1 MSFKNSTLL
10 LISLTFV
17 FIILFYY
24 YKNHIEYNSKPTPT
38 EFISKK
44 KKKKEFKKS
53 RKEWMENMHKSHPDD
68 NWRLIDKQ
76 NRKINTD
83 KVLSIREQISRSTNQ
98 EKPSNFKVR
107 LSRNVQ
113 GEWFERGSNNLAGR
127 IRTADID
134 FDNQVIYCASSGGNV
149 WKGTLQG
156 QNWESLNDYMQILGI
171 TFLRVINNNDD
182 QRLLIGSENDGLYYS
197 DNQGFTL
204 NSAEGIENLNI
215 KRYVMEPETNHI
227 YLLANTNPIS
237 IYKSEDLG
245 ESFQLFISLNSNLG
259 ITSNDIS
266 DFDIFT
272 PRYFRDDI
280 FVIINTS
287 LYKISNNTLSFV
299 SSLPGNLSDDVLLS
313 GGVGNNGTFLYAYIG
328 GHIYKSI
335 NAGLNWISLGQ
346 SPSDWWWING
356 FNSSNI
362 ERDKI
367 FVGGMELFKSL
378 NGGNEWELINPWWEY
393 YDDIDSKLHADIPEI
408 RFFLDSEFNEIALI
422 STDGGLYI
430 SNDYLD
436 NVQNIS
442 LSGLGV
448 SQYYSTYSQRFAPY
462 SIFAG
467 SQDQGLQKSVSGNM
481 NGVQNFEQI
490 ISGDY
495 GHLVSGDNGVS
506 VWANYPGFT
515 IYYPNISNS
524 NSSLSLNFP
533 GDGYLWLA
541 PLSSHPE
548 SPQKAIIGGGS
559 VSGGNRLIELS
570 IENNQMVYDEQ
581 NYIFSGTISALAF
594 SPIDSSYR
602 YVLTENGR
610 FYYSVDGGLNWSATP
625 MFTGPSGHYFYGST
639 ILPSS
644 THLGR
649 VYIGGSGYSNSPV
662 YISQNHG
669 QNFSEM
675 NQGLPNTLVFELSS
689 TLDDNII
696 FAATE
701 IGPYAYLANQEE
713 WFLLSGLSAPDQ
725 TYWSVDF
732 IPEINTA
739 RFGTYGR
746 GIWDFVLDENYD
758 LIFGDVN
765 QDNNINIQDIIIMIG
780 FILINDYPN
789 ELELLASDLNED
801 NSINVLDIV
810 MVVDL
815 IFGGN

>member
-1 MSFKNSTLL
+1 
-10 LISLTFV
+10 
-17 FIILFYY
+17 
-24 YKNHIEYNSKPTPT
+24 
-38 EFISKK
+38 
-44 KKKKEFKKS
+44 
-53 RKEWMENMHKSHPDD
+53 
-68 NWRLIDKQ
+68 
-76 NRKINTD
+76 
-83 KVLSIREQISRSTNQ
+83 
-98 EKPSNFKVR
+98 
-107 LSRNVQ
+107 
-113 GEWFERGSNNLAGR
+113 
-127 IRTADID
+127 
-134 FDNQVIYCASSGGNV
+134 
-149 WKGTLQG
+149 
-156 QNWESLNDYMQILGI
+156 
-171 TFLRVINNNDD
+171 
-182 QRLLIGSENDGLYYS
+182 
-197 DNQGFTL
+197 
-204 NSAEGIENLNI
+204 
-215 KRYVMEPETNHI
+215 
-227 YLLANTNPIS
+227 
-237 IYKSEDLG
+237 
-245 ESFQLFISLNSNLG
+245 
-259 ITSNDIS
+259 
-266 DFDIFT
+266 
-272 PRYFRDDI
+272 
-280 FVIINTS
+280 
-287 LYKISNNTLSFV
+287 
-299 SSLPGNLSDDVLLS
+299 
-313 GGVGNNGTFLYAYIG
+313 
-328 GHIYKSI
+328 
-335 NAGLNWISLGQ
+335 
-346 SPSDWWWING
+346 
-356 FNSSNI
+356 
-362 ERDKI
+362 
-367 FVGGMELFKSL
+367 MELFKSL
-378 NGGNEWELINPWWEY
+378 NGGNDWELINPWWEY

-481 NGVQNFEQI
+481 NGIQNFEQI

-594 SPIDSSYR
+594 SPIDPSYR

-610 FYYSVDGGLNWSATP
+610 FYYSTDNGLNWSATP
-625 MFTGPSGHYFYGST
+625 MFTGPGGHYFYGST

-644 THLGR
+644 NHLGR

-662 YISQNHG
+662 YVSQNHG

-675 NQGLPNTLVFELSS
+675 NQGLPNTLVFELSG
-689 TLDDNII
+689 TLDDSII

-701 IGPYAYLANQEE
+701 IGPYGYLANQEE

-732 IPEINTA
+732 VPEINTA

-758 LIFGDVN
+758 LIIGDVN

-789 ELELLASDLNED
+789 ELELLASDINQD

>member
-1 MSFKNSTLL
+1 MNFKNSTLL
-10 LISLTFV
+10 FISLTFV

-24 YKNHIEYNSKPTPT
+24 EINHKENNSKPTPT
-38 EFISKK
+38 EFITKK
-44 KKKKEFKKS
+44 KNRKELKKS
-53 RKEWMENMHKSHPDD
+53 RKEWMENMHRSHPDD

-83 KVLSIREQISRSTNQ
+83 KVLSIRQQISRNTN
-98 EKPSNFKVR
+98 EEEPNNFKVR

-134 FDNQVIYCASSGGNV
+134 FDNQMIYCASSGGNV

-171 TFLRVINNNDD
+171 TFLRVINNNDN

-215 KRYVMEPETNHI
+215 KRYVIEPETNHI

-237 IYKSEDLG
+237 IYRSEDLG

-280 FVIINTS
+280 FILINTS

-299 SSLPGNLSDDVLLS
+299 SSLPSNLSDDVLLS

-328 GHIYKSI
+328 GYIYKSI

-378 NGGNEWELINPWWEY
+378 NGGNDWELINPWWEY

-467 SQDQGLQKSVSGNM
+467 SQDQGLQKSVSGNI
-481 NGVQNFEQI
+481 NGIQNFEQI

-506 VWANYPGFT
+506 IWSVYPGFAM
-515 IYYPNISNS
+515 YYPNASTNTNGITWDFDMTGHLWMPPLMEDPNDP
-524 NSSLSLNFP
+524 SSV
-533 GDGYLWLA
+533 YIA
-541 PLSSHPE
+541 
-548 SPQKAIIGGGS
+548 GGGLA
-559 VSGGNRLIELS
+559 GGNHIIKLTRAGSTIGVSEGDFNF
-570 IENNQMVYDEQ
+570 NNTVTAMAY
-581 NYIFSGTISALAF
+581 
-594 SPIDSSYR
+594 SPIDPSHR
-602 YVLTENGR
+602 YALTYNGI
-610 FYYSVDGGLNWSATP
+610 FYHSEDSGINWTAS
-625 MFTGPSGHYFYGST
+625 TGFSGPDSHYFYGSK
-639 ILPSS
+639 ILPSKID
-644 THLGR
+644 LGK
-649 VYIGGSGYSNSPV
+649 VIIAGSGYSNSPV
-662 YISQNHG
+662 FVTFNHG
-669 QNFSEM
+669 DSFSDM
-675 NQGLPNTLVFELSS
+675 SQGMPSTLVYDLAS
-689 TLDDNII
+689 TENENFI
-696 FAATE
+696 FAATAVGPFAYSE
-701 IGPYAYLANQEE
+701 DQQLWEDIIGLN
-713 WFLLSGLSAPDQ
+713 GTDQ
-725 TYWSVDF
+725 TYWSVEYV
-732 IPEINTA
+732 PELLTA

-746 GIWDFVLDENYD
+746 GIWDFILDQNFEI
-758 LIFGDVN
+758 LFGDLN
-765 QDNNINIQDIIIMIG
+765 QDTIINIQDIII
-780 FILINDYPN
+780 LINIS
-789 ELELLASDLNED
+789 LAEIIPTEYQNLAGD
-801 NSINVLDIV
+801 INQDETIDILDIINCINII
-810 MVVDL
+810 L
-815 IFGGN
+815 NR